1 MSKKRNAEPLPK
13 NAHLVQF
20 EPGELPPLFV
30 KASSIGEVVV
40 GLSPKTLANWRSQG
54 VGPTYSVINGQIYHR
69 FSVIEE
75 YFGGNEVKT
84 FNRER

>member
-40 GLSPKTLANWRSQG
+40 GLSPKILANWRSQG
-54 VGPTYSVINGQIYHR
+54 VGPTYSVINGHIYIR
-69 FSVIEE
+69 FSVIEDF
-75 YFGGNEVKT
+75 FGGNEVKT
-84 FNRER
+84 FNGEQ

>member
-1 MSKKRNAEPLPK
+1 MPRKSKAAPLPK
-13 NAHLVQF
+13 DYHVVQF
-20 EPGELPPLFV
+20 EPGEFPPLFV

-69 FSVIEE
+69 FSVIED